1 MNKSI
6 KASFYFISKNNI
18 LTFKLFHF
26 QLVLGQQLGQQP
38 VLVPNYQVQCL
49 ESLLLGYFSIGN
61 MLNLQQLQSSS
72 KLSQTESRLQCRGSK
87 R

>member
-26 QLVLGQQLGQQP
+26 QLVLGQQP
-38 VLVPNYQVQCL
+38 VLVPNYPVQCL

-72 KLSQTESRLQCRGSK
+72 KLSQTEPRLQCRGSK